1 MDFANDIDESFAHAR
16 PSPRDQQNRDEAK
29 RLQDDVLGAI
39 ERLERQTLPLAIARP
54 IRPSAF
60 DRADVAERISNLRFS
75 RTSSPSSSWKVLR
88 IRVIVGVVAAAFAI
102 GVVSIAAHTGRLA
115 LPDVP
120 VIRSFAW
127 FAGAPS
133 DTGAEETVPTR
144 VQQATTAPPPATLP
158 AQIPAIAESNGA
170 PSDQVSAPAET
181 APANVASIEA
191 TEHAQPS
198 TAIAEHEPIDPPKDD
213 KKASLPIDP
222 NVSVPV
228 TPQQNVSSP
237 ATTLPEDHAALFHE
251 FLEWRTDQAKPQL
264 GEKRQAASSKR
275 VKGLHVLRSN
285 RRGASDP
292 AVTTTNSSLRTR
304 NGVGH
309 HDPARPKQTERRS

>member
-1 MDFANDIDESFAHAR
+1 MEFANDIDESFAHAR
-16 PSPRDQQNRDEAK
+16 PSPKDQQNRDEAK

-39 ERLERQTLPLAIARP
+39 ERLERQSLPLAIARP
-54 IRPSAF
+54 IRPGAF

-75 RTSSPSSSWKVLR
+75 QTSSPFSSRKGFR
-88 IRVIVGVVAAAFAI
+88 IRVIVGIVAAAFAI
-102 GVVSIAAHTGRLA
+102 GVVSIAANTGRLA
-115 LPDVP
+115 LPD
-120 VIRSFAW
+120 IRSFAW
-127 FAGAPS
+127 FTGAPS
-133 DTGAEETVPTR
+133 DTGAEETAPTR
-144 VQQATTAPPPATLP
+144 AQHATTAPTPATLP

-181 APANVASIEA
+181 VPSNVASIEA

-198 TAIAEHEPIDPPKDD
+198 TAIAEHEPIDPSKDD

-237 ATTLPEDHAALFHE
+237 VTTLPEDHAALFHQ

-264 GEKRQAASSKR
+264 GEKHQAASSKR
-275 VKGLHVLRSN
+275 VKGLHVPRSN
-285 RRGASDP
+285 RRGAPDP

-304 NGVGH
+304 NGVGR
-309 HDPARPKQTERRS
+309 HDPAHPKQTERRS